1 MNEKIHTIL
10 IVDDSPENI
19 DILIGSFK
27 DEYKVLV
34 ATSGPKAL
42 EIVTK
47 NSPDLILL
55 DIMMPGMDGYEVCRK
70 LKDAPQTKDIP
81 VFFLTAS
88 TGIDDKTQGFEEGA
102 VDYITKPFHSA
113 EVKARIK
120 THLTLKD
127 MQEDLH
133 NKNLILK
140 KQVIEIQEKTE
151 NLKRSQTRLIQ
162 SEKMASLGQLVA
174 GVAHEINTPVGIGVT
189 VSSHLAKSTQKIIS
203 SFENNKMTKGDL
215 TKYFSSTLEISELIL
230 QHLLQTA
237 DLIKSFKMV
246 SADQTA
252 HEKRRFNVKSYL
264 ENIILSL
271 RPELKNKPHRIK
283 INCDDDIQIDSY
295 PGAMA
300 QVVTNMVFNSLIH
313 AFDDGDTGTIEIE
326 VTQNASQI
334 ILKYSDN
341 GKGVS
346 KEDIK
351 KIFDPF
357 FTTKRGTGGTGLGM
371 HIVYNTVTQ
380 IMKGS
385 ISCESIQ
392 GQGISFIIN
401 LPAKLEN

>member
-1 MNEKIHTIL
+1 MKLKKVMEHFGECEA
-10 IVDDSPENI
+10 VENGE
-19 DILIGSFK
+19 DALT
-27 DEYKVLV
+27 V
-34 ATSGPKAL
+34 AMS
-42 EIVTK
+42 K
-47 NSPDLILL
+47 NPPDLILL
-55 DIMMPGMDGYEVCRK
+55 DIVMPGIDGFEVCDR
-70 LKDAPQTKDIP
+70 LKSDPRTKDIP
-81 VFFLTAS
+81 VIFLSGQTE
-88 TGIDDKTQGFEEGA
+88 IDEKTKGFEKGA
-102 VDYITKPFHSA
+102 VDFIPKPFHKA
-113 EVKARIK
+113 EVKARVQ
-120 THLTLKD
+120 THLTLKK
-127 MQEDLH
+127 MREDLSA
-133 NKNLILK
+133 KNIVLGD
-140 KQVIEIQEKTE
+140 QVKEIQEKTE
-151 NLKRSQTRLIQ
+151 NLEKSQKQLIQ
-162 SEKMASLGQLVA
+162 SEKMASLGQLVT

-189 VSSHLAKSTQKIIS
+189 VSSSLSKSTKKILS
-203 SFENNKMTKGDL
+203 SFENKTMSKTDL
-215 TKYFSSTLEISELIL
+215 TKYFSSTIESSELIL

-252 HEKRRFNVKSYL
+252 HEKRKFNVKSYL

-346 KEDIK
+346 KKDIK

-371 HIVYNTVTQ
+371 HIVYNTVTE
-380 IMKGS
+380 ILKGS

-392 GQGISFIIN
+392 GQGINFIVT
-401 LPAKLEN
+401 LPEKLEK

>member
-1 MNEKIHTIL
+1 MKILVVEDEVFSRMKLKKVMEHFGECEA
-10 IVDDSPENI
+10 VENGE
-19 DILIGSFK
+19 DALT
-27 DEYKVLV
+27 V
-34 ATSGPKAL
+34 AMS
-42 EIVTK
+42 K
-47 NSPDLILL
+47 NPPDLILL
-55 DIMMPGMDGYEVCRK
+55 DIVMPGIDGFEVCDR
-70 LKDAPQTKDIP
+70 LKSDPRTKDIP
-81 VFFLTAS
+81 VIFLSGQTE
-88 TGIDDKTQGFEEGA
+88 IDEKTKGFEKGA
-102 VDYITKPFHSA
+102 VDFIPKPFHKA
-113 EVKARIK
+113 EVKARVQ
-120 THLTLKD
+120 THLTIKK
-127 MQEDLH
+127 MREDLSA
-133 NKNLILK
+133 KNIVLGD
-140 KQVIEIQEKTE
+140 QVKEIQEKTE
-151 NLKRSQTRLIQ
+151 NLEKSQKQLIQ
-162 SEKMASLGQLVA
+162 SEKMASLGQLVT

-189 VSSHLAKSTQKIIS
+189 VSSSLSKSTKKILS
-203 SFENNKMTKGDL
+203 SFENKTMSKTDL
-215 TKYFSSTLEISELIL
+215 TKYFSSTIESSELIL

-252 HEKRRFNVKSYL
+252 HEKRKFNVKSYL

>member
-1 MNEKIHTIL
+1 MKILVVEDEVFSRMKLKKVMEHFGECEA
-10 IVDDSPENI
+10 VENGE
-19 DILIGSFK
+19 DALT
-27 DEYKVLV
+27 V
-34 ATSGPKAL
+34 AMSENP
-42 EIVTK
+42 
-47 NSPDLILL
+47 PDLILL
-55 DIMMPGMDGYEVCRK
+55 DIVMPGIDGFEVCDR
-70 LKDAPQTKDIP
+70 LKSDPRTKDIP
-81 VFFLTAS
+81 VIFLSGQTE
-88 TGIDDKTQGFEEGA
+88 IDEKTKGFEKGA
-102 VDYITKPFHSA
+102 VDFIPKPFHKA
-113 EVKARIK
+113 EVKARVQ
-120 THLTLKD
+120 THLTIKK
-127 MQEDLH
+127 MREDLSA
-133 NKNLILK
+133 KNIVLGD
-140 KQVIEIQEKTE
+140 QVKEIQEKTE
-151 NLKRSQTRLIQ
+151 NLEKSQKQLIQ
-162 SEKMASLGQLVA
+162 SEKMASLGQLVT

-189 VSSHLAKSTQKIIS
+189 VSSSLSKSTKKILS
-203 SFENNKMTKGDL
+203 SFENKTMSKTDL
-215 TKYFSSTLEISELIL
+215 TKYFSSTIESSELIL

-252 HEKRRFNVKSYL
+252 NEKRKFNVKSYL

-371 HIVYNTVTQ
+371 HIVYNTVTE
-380 IMKGS
+380 ILKGS

-392 GQGISFIIN
+392 GQGINFIVTLNKVSN
-401 LPAKLEN
+401 LYP